1 MAIFSGGV
9 LWSDFC
15 SGDISSVGGGT
26 TFASIFTD
34 PNGDGSWLM
43 ADPEIF
49 FNPLDFQSTN
59 SVNSLRVKCTLYPKS
74 NSGNEGLFVDG
85 TNYLTTAVDETGG
98 VGINSDN
105 FYWHTIPGVTDFN
118 EISWTKHGAQGSDY
132 NSNSYVLVKGIE
144 VNGQVLLDAPPAPT
158 NAQGIQLGSVST
170 GLPIHDLF
178 HHFHNGMTFGGV
190 DPSVSFSFSSVDDVL
205 LPYVPRD
212 LTPFFTSTSVGV
224 PDQYPDRIHK
234 PVRPSGG
241 QQYPRGNRGN

>member
-26 TFASIFTD
+26 AFADIFTD

-49 FNPLDFQSTN
+49 FMPLDFQSANT
-59 SVNSLRVKCTLYPKS
+59 VTTLRVKCTLYPKS

-105 FYWHTIPGVTDFN
+105 FYWHTLPGVTSFT

-132 NSNSYVLVKGIE
+132 NTNSYVLVKGIE
-144 VNGQVLLDAPPAPT
+144 VNGQVLLDTPAVT
-158 NAQGIQLGSVST
+158 NAQGVQLGSVTT
-170 GLPIHDLF
+170 GLGF
-178 HHFHNGMTFGGV
+178 HNYMLHFTNGMTSTNT
-190 DPSVSFSFSSVDDVL
+190 PSFTFSSVDDVL
-205 LPYVPRD
+205 SPYVPRD
-212 LTPFFTSTSVGV
+212 LTSFFAATSVGV